1 MHARRGSKFT
11 IDIPPDDDDV
21 DGGGGGVDRDA
32 SRAFDGTASRSR
44 EDVCVSSRVA
54 SVCKS
59 VCVSRASVYCVRTC
73 ATDA

>member
-21 DGGGGGVDRDA
+21 GGGGGGGVERDA
-32 SRAFDGTASRSR
+32 SCAFAGTASRSR

-54 SVCKS
+54 SVCAS
-59 VCVSRASVYCVRTC
+59 VCVCVSLVCLLYVR
-73 ATDA
+73 D